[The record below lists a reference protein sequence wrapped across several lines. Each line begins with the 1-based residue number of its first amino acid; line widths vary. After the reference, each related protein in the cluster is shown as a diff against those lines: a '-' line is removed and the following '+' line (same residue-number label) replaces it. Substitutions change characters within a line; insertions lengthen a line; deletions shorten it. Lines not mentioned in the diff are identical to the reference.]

1 MSTDKNQTD
10 SSQLT
15 ICVKDLYKPIQ
26 HHNYNRKELPSFR
39 FKVLSSRNSSQ
50 AVSPLLEI
58 SNKVNNQKLV
68 KSKPQGLMIQVL
80 SGQNHQILP
89 AKNYFAGI
97 YNHNSKKRPSS
108 GKIFQRAFT
117 LNRESHENSRRNIS
131 CNIHVQKIN
140 ISSYLFPKK
149 DEKRFCLR
157 NKNGKKI
164 IPIPRVEF
172 LTEWED

>member
-1 MSTDKNQTD
+1 MFTDKNQTD

-26 HHNYNRKELPSFR
+26 HHNYNRKDLPSFR

-50 AVSPLLEI
+50 SVSPLQEI
-58 SNKVNNQKLV
+58 SNKIINQSLG

-80 SGQNHQILP
+80 SGPHPPILP
-89 AKNYFAGI
+89 AKNCFAGI
-97 YNHNSKKRPSS
+97 YNHTSKKRPSS
-108 GKIFQRAFT
+108 GKILQRTFT
-117 LNRESHENSRRNIS
+117 INRESHENSRRNIS

-149 DEKRFCLR
+149 NEKRFSLR
-157 NKNGKKI
+157 NKNEKKI